1 MHRQKLGTGTRALDS
16 DFDQLAVSY
25 VFLDHTDR
33 HLAPTEPGF

>member
-1 MHRQKLGTGTRALDS
+1 MHRQELRTGMHAFDS

-33 HLAPTEPGF
+33 HLAPSEPGF